1 MPAPVAPAP
10 KPTTIGS
17 AGTVIGPARI
27 GIETEGARNPFDL
40 RRRYQGR
47 VSHASDY
54 SQLTG
59 QLFFVHTD
67 GGRWV
72 VRYAPISNEDRY
84 GGSVVLARDLNMDS
98 FNDGDLVSIEGEVLA
113 DKSGAPLGGPLY
125 RAGKATL
132 VERGTTEQ

>member
-1 MPAPVAPAP
+1 MPAA

-17 AGTVIGPARI
+17 AGTVINPARI
-27 GIETEGARNPFDL
+27 GLETEGARNPFDL
-40 RRRYQGR
+40 HRRYETR

-54 SQLTG
+54 SKLTG

-72 VRYAPISNEDRY
+72 VRYAPISHEDRY
-84 GGSVVLARDLNMDS
+84 GGSVVLARDVTMDG
-98 FNDGDLVSIEGEVLA
+98 FNEGDLVSVEGVVLA

-125 RAGKATL
+125 RAEKATL
-132 VERGTTEQ
+132 VDRGTADLQ